1 MQTSNSKVAENWN
14 GHVKTLPQVGTSV
27 AQPRGDHRR
36 QLLALALRLSRQPA
50 RCNTYPASSV
60 LQLQHRK
67 QLHLRRPQYRSRSVS
82 AVGETVAAGSLRR
95 GKSNCIAAFPTASVG
110 CYARIADCMYS
121 TPSTVRCEV
130 GCSAPRPQWH
140 RSVGLWYDMAGHNAD
155 PDSGRDNGSCLGT
168 ACWSRGRDRR
178 GKARNGDARTRGF
191 AATSRLLASLAL
203 APLVRQSAP
212 AGRSFGGGGEGRRK
226 PPWR

>member
-1 MQTSNSKVAENWN
+1 MPAFACSGDIATRSARGTYRARKSAEPLTVKQRRPQTSHVHFSADRRLCELPTSVRTQSQRLCTLSLRIRARPVGTTIRPAILQTSNSKVAENWN

-121 TPSTVRCEV
+121 TPSTVQCEV
-130 GCSAPRPQWH
+130 GCSA
-140 RSVGLWYDMAGHNAD
+140 S
-155 PDSGRDNGSCLGT
+155 
-168 ACWSRGRDRR
+168 SRWR
-178 GKARNGDARTRGF
+178 G
-191 AATSRLLASLAL
+191 
-203 APLVRQSAP
+203 
-212 AGRSFGGGGEGRRK
+212 
-226 PPWR
+226 